1 MWFELREWRCVM
13 SEMLTLLMAICFL
26 VTGWH
31 FVKRP
36 EVIQQWVLQLHQK
49 NHLVAEMNPL
59 RNWVD
64 KKSFVIA
71 VRVLGVLCCLN
82 FLVLFMALLS
92 LSE

>member
-1 MWFELREWRCVM
+1 MNEL
-13 SEMLTLLMAICFL
+13 LTLLMAVCFL

-36 EVIQQWVLQLHQK
+36 EAIQQWVLQLHQK

-59 RNWVD
+59 RNWID

-71 VRVLGVLCCLN
+71 LRVPGVLSLFN
-82 FLVLFMALLS
+82 FFMLMMAFFS
-92 LSE
+92 LQEPHFDMPL

>member
-1 MWFELREWRCVM
+1 MNEL
-13 SEMLTLLMAICFL
+13 LTLLMAGSFL
-26 VTGWH
+26 VVGWH

-59 RNWVD
+59 RNWID

-71 VRVLGVLCCLN
+71 VRVLGI
-82 FLVLFMALLS
+82 LS
-92 LSE
+92 LFNFFMLLMVLLL

>member
-1 MWFELREWRCVM
+1 MMNEL
-13 SEMLTLLMAICFL
+13 LTLFMAICFL

-36 EVIQQWVLQLHQK
+36 EVVQEWVLQLHQK

-82 FLVLFMALLS
+82 FLMLFIALFS
-92 LSE
+92 VGE